1 MSIIRKHIY
10 LYTVIVIIPT
20 IIAAIMYRDYLEEQ
34 EIKNVQAN
42 SKEVGQLHQQ
52 YIETLINQTIK
63 SLDIVSIPA
72 INIVE
77 QPDEMTNL
85 LNQTKKTDKRYENL
99 YFVNMSRIIVAG
111 TTSRYHGI
119 QMPSSYMNSCE
130 SNQKTHVSYQKNI
143 GPNQNTFL
151 FICKPVFNERNDAE
165 GYLLAQ
171 LRIDYIKNVLELLTP
186 NIVMMIRDNK
196 QNVIFTLNED
206 LKQGEFNQVIPF
218 KDVPWVLELFNS
230 HEEIFINS
238 DSLLKF
244 VIFFSIVTHL
254 IFFAVQFIL
263 LKQDATK
270 QRKVY
275 ENQKLKM
282 IGTLAATTAHE
293 IKNPLTG
300 IKGLIQLL
308 SEKYSDSQDEMY
320 FSIIQSEITRINDI
334 VNEFLILGKPS
345 VQPNE
350 VIEIGSVLE
359 ELSPIIMAEASSHN
373 AILNITNS
381 KQPLYVLCVKDQ
393 LKQVILNIVKNSFE
407 STHSNGT
414 IFITISSEND
424 SALITVDDNGCGM
437 SKETLQQIFEP
448 FYTTKDTGTGLGLFV
463 CKRILTLFGGTLSI
477 ESTENMGTTVKTTLP
492 LHKE

>member
-34 EIKNVQAN
+34 EIENVHEN

-63 SLDIVSIPA
+63 SLDVLSILT
-72 INIVE
+72 INTIE
-77 QPDEMTNL
+77 QPDEMINL
-85 LNQTKKTDKRYENL
+85 LIQTKKTDKRYEQL
-99 YFVNMSRIIVAG
+99 YLVNMNRIIVAG
-111 TTSRYHGI
+111 TTNRYHGI

-151 FICKPVFNERNDAE
+151 FICKPVFNESNEAE

-186 NIVMMIRDNK
+186 NIAIVIKDSK
-196 QNVIFTLNED
+196 QNVIFALNED

-218 KDVPWVLELFNS
+218 KDVPWVLELSNS
-230 HEEIFINS
+230 QEEIFINS

-244 VIFFSIVTHL
+244 IIFLTVTHL

-263 LKQDATK
+263 LKQDANK

-275 ENQKLKM
+275 ENEKLKM

-300 IKGLIQLL
+300 IKGLVQLL

-320 FSIIQSEITRINDI
+320 FSIIISNY
-334 VNEFLILGKPS
+334 
-345 VQPNE
+345 
-350 VIEIGSVLE
+350 
-359 ELSPIIMAEASSHN
+359 
-373 AILNITNS
+373 TN
-381 KQPLYVLCVKDQ
+381 
-393 LKQVILNIVKNSFE
+393 
-407 STHSNGT
+407 
-414 IFITISSEND
+414 
-424 SALITVDDNGCGM
+424 
-437 SKETLQQIFEP
+437 
-448 FYTTKDTGTGLGLFV
+448 
-463 CKRILTLFGGTLSI
+463 KRYRQ
-477 ESTENMGTTVKTTLP
+477 
-492 LHKE
+492 